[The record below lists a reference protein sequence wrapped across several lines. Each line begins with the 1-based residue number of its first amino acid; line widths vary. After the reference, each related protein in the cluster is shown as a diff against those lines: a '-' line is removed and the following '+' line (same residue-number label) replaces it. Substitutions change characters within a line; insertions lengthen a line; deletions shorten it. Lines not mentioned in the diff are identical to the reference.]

1 MRSIFNLSNILS
13 EFKYSTRLALPLI
26 ATEIIYALNS
36 FIATIMVAH
45 LGKEDLAANVLVWS
59 IYLAVIVFFMG
70 IFCAISVMVAQ
81 SFGAK
86 DNVGVSICFKQGLVL
101 AIILSV
107 PMMLIMWKTPIVLVW
122 TKQDPAVIRAAQPF
136 FYSLIWVMLPLNVF
150 VVIEQF
156 LVGILKTRLVM
167 LLTVS
172 SVPTGI
178 LFSYAFLFGKFG
190 MPKVGLAGIGYG
202 WAVAYSLMA
211 IYSICYVLFS
221 KQLKQY
227 SLFKQWW
234 VIERKFLFEMIRI
247 GLPMGFMWCSELV
260 FFAIIAMMMG
270 ALGTT
275 VLAAYQISY
284 QYLMLALVILFG
296 LHQCVSIRVGN
307 EVGKNC
313 NDKLHLTLAV
323 NMGIGLALLS
333 LFSIFYLIFPQ
344 AAIALDIDANSP
356 DFKAVALEATKFFPI
371 VGILLISDC
380 IRIVSAG
387 ALRGLKD
394 SNFLM
399 LLSMFG
405 FWGIAFPS
413 AYFLAFKLGYGGV
426 GIWWGIV
433 IGLFV
438 TGVMF
443 LARFHRL
450 AKTVDLSSLVTR
462 KE

>member
-1 MRSIFNLSNILS
+1 MRSIFNLPNIIS
-13 EFKYSTRLALPLI
+13 EFKYSFKLALPLI
-26 ATEIIYALNS
+26 ATEVIYALNS
-36 FIATIMVAH
+36 FIATVMVAH
-45 LGKEDLAANVLVWS
+45 LGKEQLAANALVWS
-59 IYLAVIVFFMG
+59 IYLAVIVFFIG

-86 DNVGVSICFKQGLVL
+86 DDVGIGICFKQGLIM
-101 AIILSV
+101 AIILAL
-107 PMMLIMWKTPIVLVW
+107 PMMLIMWSTPIVLVW

-167 LLTVS
+167 LLTVL

-178 LFSYAFLFGKFG
+178 FFSYAFLFGKFG
-190 MPKVGLAGIGYG
+190 LPKAGLAGIGYG

-211 IYSICYVLFS
+211 TYCICYALFS
-221 KQLKQY
+221 KQLKKY

-234 VIERKFLFEMIRI
+234 FVESKFLFEMIRI
-247 GLPMGFMWCSELV
+247 GLPMGFMWCSELI
-260 FFAIIAMMMG
+260 FFAVVAMMMG
-270 ALGTT
+270 VLGTT
-275 VLAAYQISY
+275 VLAAYQIAS
-284 QYLMLALVILFG
+284 QYFMIALVILFG

-307 EVGKNC
+307 EVGKNSR
-313 NDKLHLTLAV
+313 DKLHLTLAV
-323 NMGIGLALLS
+323 NMGTGLALLS
-333 LFSIFYLIFPQ
+333 VFSIFYFIFPQ
-344 AAIALDIDANSP
+344 AAISLDIDVNSP
-356 DFKAVALEATKFFPI
+356 DFKAVALEAAKFFPI
-371 VGILLISDC
+371 VGVLLISDC

-394 SNFLM
+394 ANFQ
-399 LLSMFG
+399 LLISLFG

-413 AYFLAFKLGYGGV
+413 AYLLAFKLGYGGV

-443 LARFHRL
+443 LMRFHRL
-450 AKTVDLSSLVTR
+450 AKSADLALLVTR
-462 KE
+462 KD